1 MLVDFANLEVTDP
14 QTTSNVQ
21 IPSRYAGGKR
31 SRDEEDY
38 LCQDCDVVLTVE
50 PCIMC
55 AMALVHS
62 RVRRVAF
69 WENDP
74 EFGGFG
80 GKIALHHCQKLNHHP
95 RVLFWKKMGVMAPG
109 CRLLEKSRP
118 MLGDDMDWAVIRCD
132 SFATLQDWDDVFS
145 IFQVSNTSTLGTL

>member
-1 MLVDFANLEVTDP
+1 MIPKTPPFAKWSEFG
-14 QTTSNVQ
+14 
-21 IPSRYAGGKR
+21 RYAQGKR

-69 WENDP
+69 WASDP

-80 GKIALHHCQKLNHHP
+80 GKIALHHCQSLNHHP
-95 RVLFWKKMGVMAPG
+95 RVLFWQQEM
-109 CRLLEKSRP
+109 
-118 MLGDDMDWAVIRCD
+118 
-132 SFATLQDWDDVFS
+132 
-145 IFQVSNTSTLGTL
+145 STG